1 MSANIPKNSA
11 QKARK
16 KARKQAADTARK
28 RSLTVTNGLLATGTC
43 CLIVA
48 SMLIMYSKTRALT
61 FGMPGGLF
69 LCALGAGCVGLSYF
83 DVAKKFA
90 VICFAA
96 AVITLACA
104 VVTLLGALGIV
115 N

>member
-83 DVAKKFA
+83 DVEE
-90 VICFAA
+90 IRRY
-96 AVITLACA
+96 
-104 VVTLLGALGIV
+104 LLRRRRDHTGLRRGDSVGRAGYR
-115 N
+115 